1 MNRPRKVFGRVHF
14 TARSE
19 DGPQK
24 EFIVELTKQGLHLRQ
39 KRHRRGF
46 KLSLTQLV
54 DVVKQQLLL
63 PL

>member
-1 MNRPRKVFGRVHF
+1 MTRTRKVFGRVRF
-14 TARSE
+14 ATRCE
-19 DGPQK
+19 DGRQK

-46 KLSLTQLV
+46 KLSLIQLI
-54 DVVKQQLLL
+54 DVVKQQLQL